1 MLLFSYRMQICNV
14 KQYPEMII
22 ISFILFNNNG
32 TEFDVNNIMAP
43 LFEYYK
49 LKLSMMKK
57 FINKAPGFDDVI
69 FRDRNKEYGAYEL
82 RRSYG
87 STMRISIIAGL
98 AFAVSLVL
106 VPFFNAERGNILP
119 GQIIDYNSL
128 PDPTLLDQMTPP
140 EPPAPQPPPEKIA
153 DQSKFSPPEVVS
165 DTLLPA
171 GDMPTTDQRIDAA
184 VDGDP
189 DAVPVVQS
197 DPDPVIPPEPVTY
210 ITVPEMPSFP
220 GGEEALLKFVYDN
233 IRYPADALENGIE
246 GTVILQFVVTATG
259 DVSRIVII
267 RRADPLLDAE
277 AVRVVSIM
285 PRWRPG
291 KQDGN
296 PVAVYFSLPVA
307 FRIK

>member
-1 MLLFSYRMQICNV
+1 
-14 KQYPEMII
+14 
-22 ISFILFNNNG
+22 
-32 TEFDVNNIMAP
+32 MAP

-49 LKLSMMKK
+49 LKLSTMKK
-57 FINKAPGFDDVI
+57 FTNKTPGFDDVI

-98 AFAVSLVL
+98 VFAISLVL
-106 VPFFNAERGNILP
+106 VPFFNADRVNNLP
-119 GQIIDYNSL
+119 GHFIDYSSL

-140 EPPAPQPPPEKIA
+140 EPPAPQPPPDRIA
-153 DQSKFSPPEVVS
+153 DQSKFRPPEVVA
-165 DTLLPA
+165 DTMVKD
-171 GDMPTTDQRIDAA
+171 GDIPTTDQRIETA

-189 DAVPVVQS
+189 GEIPVIQP
-197 DPDPVIPPEPVTY
+197 DPDPIMPPEPKTY
-210 ITVPEMPSFP
+210 VTVPEMPSFP

-233 IRYPADALENGIE
+233 IRYPADALENGIA

-285 PRWRPG
+285 PKWRPG